1 MTSTRWSSR
10 LWHFG
15 IFILVALLLI
25 VPSLCFLVQAFSPR
39 LFDQGASWFT
49 LSRFHEALSDGLSR
63 GILDSLMVSAVSSLG
78 AVSLAVVLAWLAER
92 TTVVGRR
99 FFVLGLWAVLLAPT
113 YVVAVGWEEIVDR
126 GGLLGAAGLW
136 SPFLQ
141 HTIMGPV
148 GVVVVLTLKHIP
160 FAYFAV
166 APALAAV
173 SGDLEHAV
181 RTHGG
186 GPRSVFVTVG
196 PVLFPALA
204 AGFIIV
210 FAEAM
215 GDFGVAD
222 TIAASSHFPVAT
234 YTLYEAI
241 SSFPTNY
248 GVAAVVGIALVA
260 SVGVALGLLA
270 LLQRRRS
277 YAVVSGRSKPA
288 VRKRLTPTGQ
298 ALAVAFVAV
307 VFGGALLVPIIGLV
321 SSSLLVPFK
330 GLHLS
335 SFTLAYYRPLL
346 GVKGLLGPVRFSGE
360 MALIG
365 SVLTVILAAVL
376 ARTLSV
382 ERSGVSRAALNV
394 TLLGA
399 VALPGVVFAAGYI
412 FAFNLPILS
421 KLGISLYGTVPLL
434 AMAYVAAAVPGSSR
448 ILLGPL
454 AQVQGSLLHAARVH
468 GAGLVRA
475 WREGVLPLLARPL
488 IWCALLAFAGIFLEL
503 PISEMLAPA
512 GVTPMSVAILRVL
525 GKANIGEGTALSVVA
540 VLVTLAVV
548 GVVLGV
554 FKLLAPKG
562 WRKWHQASVVQ
573 GVVPRG
579 SAAEKSTAIED
590 RNVVGGVKVSPQLPS
605 GNEDLVVVGR

>member
-1 MTSTRWSSR
+1 MSGSKWWSR
-10 LWHFG
+10 LWHLG
-15 IFILVALLLI
+15 IVLLVVILLVL
-25 VPSLCFLVQAFSPR
+25 PSLCFFVQALSPR

-49 LSRFHEALSDGLSR
+49 LSRFHEALSDGLGR
-63 GILDSLMVSAVSSLG
+63 GILDSLMVSTLSSLG
-78 AVSLAVVLAWLAER
+78 AVCLAVVLSWLSER
-92 TTVVGRR
+92 TTAIGRR

-148 GVVVVLTLKHIP
+148 GVVIVLMFKHIP
-160 FAYFAV
+160 FAYFAI

-181 RTHGG
+181 RVHGG
-186 GPRSVFVTVG
+186 KTRSVLATLG
-196 PVLFPALA
+196 PVLLPALA

-222 TIAASSHFPVAT
+222 TIAASSHFPIAT

-248 GVAAVVGIALVA
+248 GVAAVVGMALVA
-260 SVGVALGLLA
+260 SVGVALGGLA
-270 LLQRRRS
+270 LVQRRRS
-277 YAVVSGRSKPA
+277 FVVVSGRSKPA

-298 ALAVAFVAV
+298 VFATMFVVV
-307 VFGGALLVPIIGLV
+307 VFGGALLVPVIGLV
-321 SSSLLVPFK
+321 SSSLLIPFK

-365 SVLTVILAAVL
+365 SLITVVFAAIL

-382 ERSGVSRAALNV
+382 EHSGFSRAALNM
-394 TLLGA
+394 TLLAA

-412 FAFNLPILS
+412 FAFNLPFLS
-421 KLGISLYGTVPLL
+421 TLGISLYGTVPLL

-488 IWCALLAFAGIFLEL
+488 LWCTLLAFAGIFLEL
-503 PISEMLAPA
+503 PISEMLSPA

-540 VLVTLAVV
+540 VLITLAVV
-548 GVVLGV
+548 GLSLGA
-554 FKLLAPKG
+554 FRLLTPEG
-562 WRKWHQASVVQ
+562 WRKWHQASPVQ
-573 GVVPRG
+573 GMARASEG
-579 SAAEKSTAIED
+579 GEESTNASSS
-590 RNVVGGVKVSPQLPS
+590 KVPS
-605 GNEDLVVVGR
+605 GTQDGEQLSSESKGLVVVGR

>member
-1 MTSTRWSSR
+1 
-10 LWHFG
+10 
-15 IFILVALLLI
+15 
-25 VPSLCFLVQAFSPR
+25 
-39 LFDQGASWFT
+39 
-49 LSRFHEALSDGLSR
+49 
-63 GILDSLMVSAVSSLG
+63 
-78 AVSLAVVLAWLAER
+78 
-92 TTVVGRR
+92 
-99 FFVLGLWAVLLAPT
+99 
-113 YVVAVGWEEIVDR
+113 
-126 GGLLGAAGLW
+126 
-136 SPFLQ
+136 
-141 HTIMGPV
+141 
-148 GVVVVLTLKHIP
+148 
-160 FAYFAV
+160 
-166 APALAAV
+166 
-173 SGDLEHAV
+173 
-181 RTHGG
+181 
-186 GPRSVFVTVG
+186 
-196 PVLFPALA
+196 
-204 AGFIIV
+204 
-210 FAEAM
+210 
-215 GDFGVAD
+215 
-222 TIAASSHFPVAT
+222 
-234 YTLYEAI
+234 
-241 SSFPTNY
+241 
-248 GVAAVVGIALVA
+248 
-260 SVGVALGLLA
+260 
-270 LLQRRRS
+270 
-277 YAVVSGRSKPA
+277 
-288 VRKRLTPTGQ
+288 
-298 ALAVAFVAV
+298 
-307 VFGGALLVPIIGLV
+307 
-321 SSSLLVPFK
+321 
-330 GLHLS
+330 
-335 SFTLAYYRPLL
+335 LL

-382 ERSGVSRAALNV
+382 ERSGASRAALNV

-579 SAAEKSTAIED
+579 SPAEKSTAIED
-590 RNVVGGVKVSPQLPS
+590 RNVVGGVKVSAQLPS